1 MDDDLAAAVG
11 RTWRD
16 DRPWRLLT
24 DLTELNRMAG
34 HPGETRALERVR
46 TELAEASVA
55 DLRTESFPMTRWDRG
70 ATTLAVTSPAERTF
84 EAVALPYS
92 PAGDV
97 AGPLVDVGYGTR
109 AEIESADLDGAIA
122 VASTTTPPGGRFVH
136 RMEKF
141 GHAHEAGAAA
151 FVFVNHV
158 PGQLPPTGSLRFDEV
173 AAMPG
178 VGVSAETGD
187 WLTEYARRAP
197 GAETPVEARD
207 AAASDRA
214 VEYSSTSPRS
224 HAREDSAGEAHLRVD
239 ADHGDGESGFV
250 HGTLGPDTDEEALV
264 LAHVDAHDV
273 AEGALDNG
281 CGVATLVG
289 AARVLAD
296 ADLDLQIRV
305 AAVGSEEVGLLGAD
319 ALADRLDLDAVRA
332 AVNVDGAGRHRDL
345 VAMTHASDALGEVAE
360 AVRADAG
367 HPVDVDS
374 DPHPYSDHWPFL
386 RAGVPAVQLHS
397 DSGERG
403 RGWGHTAADTRDKV
417 DPRNLRSHA
426 ILTALLVR
434 RLTDR
439 DVSRIDREALR
450 AAMVDREFESGMR
463 AAGIWPEDWD

>member
-1 MDDDLAAAVG
+1 MDEALAAAVG
-11 RTWRD
+11 RAWCD

-46 TELAEASVA
+46 TELAEAGVA

-70 ATTLAVTSPAERTF
+70 TTTLEVTSPAERTF

-97 AGPLVDVGYGTR
+97 SGPLVDVGYGTR
-109 AEIESADLDGAIA
+109 EEIESADLDGAIA

-178 VGVSAETGD
+178 VGVSGETGD

-197 GAETPVEARD
+197 GAETPIEARD
-207 AAASDRA
+207 AVDHG
-214 VEYSSTSPRS
+214 STSPRS
-224 HAREDSAGEAHLRVD
+224 GAREDSAAGDRAAGEAHLRVEAESD
-239 ADHGDGESGFV
+239 AGESGFV
-250 HGTLGPDTDEEALV
+250 HGTLGPDTDEEVVL
-264 LAHVDAHDV
+264 LAHVDAHDI

-289 AARVLAD
+289 AARVLAV
-296 ADLDLQIRV
+296 ADLDLRVRV
-305 AAVGSEEVGLLGAD
+305 AAVGSEEVGLLGAA
-319 ALADRLDLDAVRA
+319 ALADRLDLDSVRA

-345 VAMTHASDALGEVAE
+345 IAMTHTADELGDAAASI
-360 AVRADAG
+360 RAATG
-367 HPVDVDS
+367 HPVDVDP

-417 DPRNLRSHA
+417 DPRNLRGHA
-426 ILTALLVR
+426 VLTALLVQ
-434 RLTDR
+434 RLTEADLGRVDR
-439 DVSRIDREALR
+439 DELR
-450 AAMVDREFESGMR
+450 TAMVDREFEAGMR
-463 AAGIWPEDWD
+463 AAGIWPDDW

>member
-1 MDDDLAAAVG
+1 MDDALAAAVG
-11 RTWRD
+11 RAWRD

-46 TELAEASVA
+46 TELAEVGVD

-70 ATTLAVTSPAERTF
+70 ATTLEITAPAERSF

-97 AGPLVDVGYGTR
+97 SGPLVDVGYGTR
-109 AEIESADLDGAIA
+109 EEIDSADLDGAIA

-141 GHAHEAGAAA
+141 GHAHAAGAAA

-197 GAETPVEARD
+197 GAETPIEARD
-207 AAASDRA
+207 AAASERA
-214 VEYSSTSPRS
+214 
-224 HAREDSAGEAHLRVD
+224 AGEAHLRVE
-239 ADHGDGESGFV
+239 AESAAGESGFV
-250 HGTLGPDTDEEALV
+250 HGTLGPDTDEEVVL

-289 AARVLAD
+289 AARVLAA
-296 ADLDLQIRV
+296 ADLDLRVRV

-345 VAMTHASDALGEVAE
+345 VAMTHTADALGEA
-360 AVRADAG
+360 AADVRAATG
-367 HPVDVDS
+367 HPIDVDD

-386 RAGVPAVQLHS
+386 RAGVPAIQLHS

-426 ILTALLVR
+426 VLTALLVR
-434 RLTDR
+434 RLTDADPGR
-439 DVSRIDREALR
+439 VDREALR
-450 AAMVDREFESGMR
+450 TAMVDREFEAGMR
-463 AAGIWPEDWD
+463 AAGIWPDDWD